1 MTLARLAG
9 ETLGHGGGA
18 VLSDV
23 TLSLSPGERLVL
35 LGRSGSGKPTLLNA
49 LHERLVAG
57 GHRVALAPQ
66 DYALVPQLSVLRNTL
81 MGRLDDHGAIANLV
95 TLIRPGRARRAE
107 VAPLLD
113 RLGLGPLIDRPV
125 QSLSGGQRQRTALA
139 RALYRG
145 GAVLIA
151 DEPVSAV
158 DETQAEALLAD
169 PEQQTR
175 ELLDFCGLPFDEAC
189 LRFHEAERSVRT
201 ASAAQVRQPL
211 NRDTARAARYGALLD
226 PLRRALAR

>member
-1 MTLARLAG
+1 MMLARLDG
-9 ETLGHGGGA
+9 ETLGHGGAA
-18 VLSDV
+18 VLPDV
-23 TLSLSPGERLVL
+23 TLGLSAGERLVL
-35 LGRSGSGKPTLLNA
+35 LGRSGSGKTTLLNA
-49 LHERLVAG
+49 LHERLMAG

-95 TLIRPGRARRAE
+95 TLIRPGRACRAE
-107 VAPLLD
+107 TQPLLD

-158 DETQAEALLAD
+158 DETQAEALLALMG
-169 PEQQTR
+169 E
-175 ELLDFCGLPFDEAC
+175 
-189 LRFHEAERSVRT
+189 RFPTSV
-201 ASAAQVRQPL
+201 L
-211 NRDTARAARYGALLD
+211 ALHD
-226 PLRRALAR
+226 VALARAHATRLIGLRAGRIEIDAPPAEVAPAAIEALYAG

>member
-1 MTLARLAG
+1 MMLARLDG
-9 ETLGHGGGA
+9 ETLGHGGAA
-18 VLSDV
+18 VLPDV
-23 TLSLSPGERLVL
+23 TLGLSAGERLVL
-35 LGRSGSGKPTLLNA
+35 LGRSGSGKTTLLNA
-49 LHERLVAG
+49 LHERLMAG

-107 VAPLLD
+107 AAPLLD
-113 RLGLGPLIDRPV
+113 RLGLGGLTDRPV

-158 DETQAEALLAD
+158 DETQAEALLA
-169 PEQQTR
+169 
-175 ELLDFCGLPFDEAC
+175 LMGK
-189 LRFHEAERSVRT
+189 RFPTSV
-201 ASAAQVRQPL
+201 L
-211 NRDTARAARYGALLD
+211 ALHD
-226 PLRRALAR
+226 VALARAHATRLIGLRAGRIAFDAPPAAVDPAMIEALYAA

>member
-23 TLSLSPGERLVL
+23 TLSLSAGERLVL
-35 LGRSGSGKPTLLNA
+35 LGRSGSGKTTLLNV
-49 LHERLVAG
+49 LHQRLVAG

-107 VAPLLD
+107 AAPLLD
-113 RLGLGPLIDRPV
+113 RLGLGGLTDRPV

-158 DETQAEALLAD
+158 DETQAEALLA
-169 PEQQTR
+169 
-175 ELLDFCGLPFDEAC
+175 LMGK
-189 LRFHEAERSVRT
+189 RFPTSV
-201 ASAAQVRQPL
+201 L
-211 NRDTARAARYGALLD
+211 ALHD
-226 PLRRALAR
+226 VALARAHATRLIGLRAGRIAFDAPPAAVDPAMIEALYAA

>member
-23 TLSLSPGERLVL
+23 TLSLSAGERLVL
-35 LGRSGSGKPTLLNA
+35 LGRSGSGKTTLLNA

-139 RALYRG
+139 RALHRG

-158 DETQAEALLAD
+158 DETQAEALLALMG
-169 PEQQTR
+169 E
-175 ELLDFCGLPFDEAC
+175 
-189 LRFHEAERSVRT
+189 RFPTSV
-201 ASAAQVRQPL
+201 L
-211 NRDTARAARYGALLD
+211 ALHD
-226 PLRRALAR
+226 VALARAHATRLIGLRAGRIEIDAPPAEVAPAAIEALYAA